1 MKYIDADR
9 LIAEIETLK
18 DEYTDIAIDS
28 QRGWVNANSVIDD
41 LERLQSQI
49 DSLQQEQSCDTCTN
63 DKGCVTCKDGELWE
77 GKEQPSEDLESEIEK
92 YFQGLWPGMETVE
105 QCNTD
110 RHFTP
115 PAIMRL
121 ASHFYELGKQSKE
134 GELTMAEEVKV
145 KGWVARDKA
154 NDLYFFTY
162 KPHRTDGVFHSEIS
176 EDILHLS
183 NDMFPELSWETE
195 PIEVELLPKKLM

>member
-1 MKYIDADR
+1 MTKKYIDADLLR
-9 LIAEIETLK
+9 KEIEKRHRYQSEQYHDTKPDGRPNDGWAESLAIMG
-18 DEYTDIAIDS
+18 ELEDILS
-28 QRGWVNANSVIDD
+28 
-41 LERLQSQI
+41 LI
-49 DSLQQEQSCDTCTN
+49 DSLQQEQDIIVINKKDWEAQEQFRKNKDFGKPLQQEQPCDTCTN
-63 DKGCVTCKDGELWE
+63 DKGCVTCKDGDMN
-77 GKEQPSEDLESEIEK
+77 SI
-92 YFQGLWPGMETVE
+92 
-105 QCNTD
+105 
-110 RHFTP
+110 
-115 PAIMRL
+115 
-121 ASHFYELGKQSKE
+121 
-134 GELTMAEEVKV
+134 